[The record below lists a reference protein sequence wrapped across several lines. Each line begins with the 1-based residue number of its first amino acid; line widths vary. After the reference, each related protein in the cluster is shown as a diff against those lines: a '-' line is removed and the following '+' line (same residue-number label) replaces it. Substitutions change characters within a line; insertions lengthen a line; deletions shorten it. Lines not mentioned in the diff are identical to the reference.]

1 MRSLLTFRAATNERN
16 EFGDGVSEG
25 GGRAN
30 KEARSQGE
38 SEGEGEMTLV
48 TALAFEVHDVIS

>member
-48 TALAFEVHDVIS
+48 TALLKCMM